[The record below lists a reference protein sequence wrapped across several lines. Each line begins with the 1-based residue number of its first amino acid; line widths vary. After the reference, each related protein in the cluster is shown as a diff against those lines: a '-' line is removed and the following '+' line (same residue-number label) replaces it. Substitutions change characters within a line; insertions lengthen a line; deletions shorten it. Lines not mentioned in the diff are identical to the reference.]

1 MSEFFHYCL
10 INSAESIHVR
20 ISFVVICSKASLT
33 HLGNT
38 IVHLSGV
45 QPYRAGPKAGE
56 ITPEDTLKLIRSA
69 AIPRGSSGVL

>member
-38 IVHLSGV
+38 IVEG
-45 QPYRAGPKAGE
+45 
-56 ITPEDTLKLIRSA
+56 ITYQAYTPIRGTA
-69 AIPRGSSGVL
+69 L